1 MHPLD
6 NPVWQALTTADS
18 RFNLGNTVVGYFA
31 ADVCPFAALPDWS
44 EANQKLLYEQL
55 PPNRS
60 WSVMIKETVE
70 FTGIWETKFST
81 TLHQMVCEKL
91 IPFTSKEVVCKP
103 LSEEHVPAMLKLTAL
118 TKPGPFY
125 ERTIDFGNYYGIFDE
140 EELVAMAGERLHLND
155 YTEISAVC
163 TDPDYTGKGYGAILV
178 SHIAQQIIAAG
189 RQPFLHVKWDNQ
201 RAIKMYERIG
211 FSFRT
216 EVFFAVFEER

>member
-1 MHPLD
+1 LHPLD
-6 NPVWQALTTADS
+6 NPVWQALNTADS
-18 RFNLGNTVVGYFA
+18 RFNLGNAVVGYFA

-55 PPNRS
+55 PTNRS

-70 FTGIWETKFST
+70 FTGIWEIKFST

-91 IPFTSKEVVCKP
+91 LPLTSNEVVCKP
-103 LSEEHVPAMLKLTAL
+103 LTQEHVPAMLKLTAL

-125 ERTIDFGNYYGIFDE
+125 EHTIDFGNYYGIFDE
-140 EELVAMAGERLHLND
+140 EELVAMAGERLHLNG

-178 SHIAQQIIAAG
+178 SHIAQQIIASG

-211 FSFRT
+211 FAFRT
-216 EVFFAVFEER
+216 EVFFAVFAER